1 MTCMPLFLSRHEL
14 WPNLNA
20 YVVMSLSPPRVGSA
34 SGRCWLPP
42 VPGDRFR
49 GQVTLDQVTLNGVKN
64 HPWIRPALPSLSSIS
79 KAGASHFQLNL
90 ETFQVWKEMLFV
102 YCRMCFFL
110 QAWVSGRAAARQ
122 YKWLR
127 PAGATKSLSKWH
139 LLNIEYP
146 IEWYVYIYIY
156 GVFMGQFIL
165 LYIYIISIYMLYQ
178 YIWGIHV
185 V

>member
-102 YCRMCFFL
+102 YCRMCFFFYRLELAAEL
-110 QAWVSGRAAARQ
+110 QQDSTSGCDPLG
-122 YKWLR
+122 LR
-127 PAGATKSLSKWH
+127 SRCQNDISST
-139 LLNIEYP
+139 LNTP
-146 IEWYVYIYIY
+146 
-156 GVFMGQFIL
+156 
-165 LYIYIISIYMLYQ
+165 
-178 YIWGIHV
+178 
-185 V
+185 